1 MNRFEELA
9 HPEAPTPP
17 RPGDVVEV
25 DLPEGVPFKEGC
37 ERILAA
43 VEGNRRW
50 YRRPRWV
57 EVRVGGV
64 PVCVTTPAVVATALE
79 ERHATGPR
87 GPVGRPG
94 HHLIVPNA
102 GHALLGEEEGR
113 PRTVTYVCPEQ
124 GCGRAETLFRPGAPV
139 CEDHGVGMV
148 ER

>member
-9 HPEAPTPP
+9 HPDAPARP

-25 DLPEGVPFKEGC
+25 DLPEAVSFKEGC
-37 ERILAA
+37 ERILKT

-57 EVRVGGV
+57 EVRVGGALM
-64 PVCVTTPAVVATALE
+64 CVTTPAVVMAAVE
-79 ERHATGPR
+79 DHGPIGPR
-87 GPVGRPG
+87 GPVGSPPMGFDRNP
-94 HHLIVPNA
+94 
-102 GHALLGEEEGR
+102 GHALLGEGEGR
-113 PRTVTYVCPEQ
+113 PRTVTYACPEAE
-124 GCGRAETLFRPGAPV
+124 CGRTETLFRPGAPV